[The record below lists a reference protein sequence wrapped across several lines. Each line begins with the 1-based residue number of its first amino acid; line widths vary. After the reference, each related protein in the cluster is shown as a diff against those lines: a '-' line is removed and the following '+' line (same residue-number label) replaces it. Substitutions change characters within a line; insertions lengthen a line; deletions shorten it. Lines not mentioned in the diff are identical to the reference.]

1 MKEREEAMVDRNREE
16 RPDEENSA
24 QVLKTQTYE
33 DLRQIAKRNLKEAER
48 VLAESGYQLHKNKNL
63 GSESQEQRPKEPSE
77 ESSNEK

>member
-1 MKEREEAMVDRNREE
+1 MADSNIEE

-48 VLAESGYQLHKNKNL
+48 VLAESGYQLQKNTNV
-63 GSESQEQRPKEPSE
+63 GGESQDQRPIQPSQ
-77 ESSNEK
+77 ESSNER